1 MSTAPPS
8 QVRPQRGDE
17 LELTIDSLAFG
28 GAGVARTDGYV
39 VFVSG
44 AMPGDRVRAVIGKR
58 KRAYA
63 EARTLEILSPSPDR
77 IAPVADHPGA
87 PWQVLPYERQLE
99 VKQAQVDEALRR
111 IGKLDGFALE
121 PIVPAVSQWRY
132 RNKLE
137 YSFGADPTTGELQ
150 CGFHAPGR
158 WDEIVPITDCL
169 LASEPANEARER
181 IVAWCREQGLSVY
194 DRRSGKGLLRNLVVR
209 EGRRTG
215 AVQVR
220 LVTSAGS
227 LDRDSLVRA
236 GEGLDGLLWTRIDS
250 VAETTQGGRTEL
262 LAGSD
267 RFAETLGGMHFE
279 ISAEAFFQTNTE
291 MAEQLYALAVEYAAP
306 GGFERLYDLYC
317 GIGTIG
323 LLMSPRVAE
332 LWGLELVP
340 EAISDA
346 IANAR
351 ANEVDNAH
359 FFAGD
364 VRLAMRELVER
375 AGRPD
380 LLVVDPPRAGLS
392 QKVVRRIIEASP
404 ARIVYVSC
412 NPTTL
417 APNAAQLVEAGYE
430 LVRVRPVDMFPQTP
444 HIECVAELVRRSG

>member
-1 MSTAPPS
+1 MSTAPPTQS
-8 QVRPQRGDE
+8 RPQRGDE
-17 LELTIDSLAFG
+17 LELTIDTLAFG
-28 GAGVARTDGYV
+28 GAGVARLDGYV
-39 VFVSG
+39 VFVTG
-44 AMPGDRVRAVIGKR
+44 AVPGDRVRAVVGKR

-63 EARTLEILSPSPDR
+63 EARAVEIITPGPDR
-77 IAPVADHPGA
+77 IAPVANHPGA
-87 PWQVLPYERQLE
+87 PWQVLSYERQLE
-99 VKQAQVDEALRR
+99 VKQGQVDDALRR

-121 PIVPAVSQWRY
+121 PIVPAVSPWRY

-137 YSFGADPTTGELQ
+137 YSFGADASGALV

-158 WDEIVPITDCL
+158 WDEIVAMDDCM
-169 LASEPANEARER
+169 LASERANAAREQ
-181 IVAWCREQGLSVY
+181 IVAWCRAEGLSPY
-194 DRRSGKGLLRNLVVR
+194 DRRSGEGLLRNLVVR
-209 EGRRTG
+209 EARRTD
-215 AVQVR
+215 AIQVR
-220 LVTSAGS
+220 LVTSVGA
-227 LDRDSLVRA
+227 LDSEGLIRA
-236 GEGLDGLLWTRIDS
+236 GAGLDGLLWTQVAS
-250 VAETTQGGRTEL
+250 VAETTQGGDTEL

-267 RFAETLGGMHFE
+267 RFEEVLGGMRFE

-291 MAEQLYALAVEYAAP
+291 MAERLYQLAIEYAAP
-306 GGFERLYDLYC
+306 VGFERVYDLYC

-332 LWGLELVP
+332 VWGLELVP
-340 EAISDA
+340 AAIADA

-351 ANEVDNAH
+351 ANEIDNAH

-380 LLVVDPPRAGLS
+380 VLVVDPPRAGLS
-392 QKVVRRIIEASP
+392 QKVVRRIIEAAP
-404 ARIVYVSC
+404 ARLVYVSC

-444 HIECVAELVRRSG
+444 HIECVAELVRRG

>member
-1 MSTAPPS
+1 MSTAPSTQP
-8 QVRPQRGDE
+8 RPQRGDE
-17 LELTIDSLAFG
+17 LELTIDTLAYG

-39 VFVSG
+39 VFVTG
-44 AMPGDRVRAVIGKR
+44 AVPGDRVRAVIGKR

-63 EARTLEILSPSPDR
+63 EARTVEILQPSPDR
-77 IAPVADHPGA
+77 IEPVADHPGA
-87 PWQVLPYERQLE
+87 PWQVLSYARQLE
-99 VKQAQVDEALRR
+99 VKQSQVDDALRR

-121 PIVPAVSQWRY
+121 PIVPAVQQWRY

-137 YSFGADPTTGELQ
+137 YSFGADASGALV

-158 WDEIVPITDCL
+158 WDEILPIRDCL
-169 LASEPANEARER
+169 LASERANAAREQ
-181 IVAWCREQGLSVY
+181 IVAWCRAQGLSAY
-194 DRRSGKGLLRNLVVR
+194 DRRSGEGMLRNLVVR
-209 EGRRTG
+209 EGRRSD
-215 AVQVR
+215 AIQAR
-220 LVTSAGS
+220 LVTSEGS
-227 LDRDSLVRA
+227 LDREGLIRA

-250 VAETTQGGRTEL
+250 VAETTQGGVTEL

-267 RFAETLGGMHFE
+267 RFEDTIGGMRFE
-279 ISAEAFFQTNTE
+279 ISAAAFFQTNTE
-291 MAEQLYALAVEYAAP
+291 MAEELYQLAIEYAAP
-306 GGFERLYDLYC
+306 IGFERVYDLYC

-332 LWGLELVP
+332 VWGLELIP

-351 ANEVDNAH
+351 ANEIDNAH

-380 LLVVDPPRAGLS
+380 VLVVDPPRAGLS
-392 QKVVRRIIEASP
+392 QKVVRRVIEASP
-404 ARIVYVSC
+404 SRIVYVSC

-417 APNAAQLVEAGYE
+417 APNAAQLTEAGYD

-444 HIECVAELVRRSG
+444 HIECVAELVRRG

>member
-1 MSTAPPS
+1 MSTAPPTHS
-8 QVRPQRGDE
+8 RPQRGDE
-17 LELTIDSLAFG
+17 LELTIDALAFG

-39 VFVSG
+39 VFVTG
-44 AMPGDRVRAVIGKR
+44 AVPGDRVRAVIGKR

-63 EARTLEILSPSPDR
+63 EARAVQILEPGPDR

-87 PWQVLPYERQLE
+87 PWQGLSYEPQLE

-121 PIVPAVSQWRY
+121 AIIPAVSPWRY

-137 YSFGADPTTGELQ
+137 YSFGTDASGALV

-158 WDEIVPITDCL
+158 SDEILAMDDCM
-169 LASEPANEARER
+169 LAAEPENAAREQ
-181 IVAWCREQGLSVY
+181 IVAWCRAERLTAY
-194 DRRSGKGLLRNLVVR
+194 DRRSGEGLLRNLVVR
-209 EGRRTG
+209 EGRQTD
-215 AVQVR
+215 AIQAR
-220 LVTSAGS
+220 LVTSVGA
-227 LDRDSLVRA
+227 LDRAGLIRA
-236 GEGLDGLLWTRIDS
+236 GAGLDGVLWTQIDS
-250 VAETTQGGRTEL
+250 VGETTQGGHTEL

-267 RFAETLGGMHFE
+267 RFEDVLGGMRFE

-291 MAEQLYALAVEYAAP
+291 MAERLYQLAIEYAAP
-306 GGFERLYDLYC
+306 VGFERVYDLYC

-332 LWGLELVP
+332 VWGLELVP

-364 VRLAMRELVER
+364 VRLALRKLVER

-404 ARIVYVSC
+404 SRLVYVSC

-417 APNAAQLVEAGYE
+417 APNAAQLVQAGYE
-430 LVRVRPVDMFPQTP
+430 LVRVRPVDMFPPTP
-444 HIECVAELVRRSG
+444 P